1 MNSLS
6 PSSRQPPSAWA
17 ARVAIAATS
26 EPASGSVSANA
37 ATAAPRAN
45 ADRCARCTSLPARVI
60 ACVPRP
66 WHARI
71 ESARG
76 ET

>member
-6 PSSRQPPSAWA
+6 PSRRQPPSLAA

-37 ATAAPRAN
+37 AMPAPRAN
-45 ADRCARCTSLPARVI
+45 AGSSARWASLPASAI

-66 WHARI
+66 CTAKI